1 MNSERAITDVAA
13 LLHAVKVYL
22 IGRAVSGVMGL
33 FERIAQA
40 DHAKHAAARHN
51 DVALSVVGRT
61 GVEDHCII
69 RFFGKAGDYGAFFR
83 MRAASTTPRAERV
96 SYSMPPLVMS
106 PAAAAASV

>member
-51 DVALSVVGRT
+51 DVALSVVGCT

-69 RFFGKAGDYGAFFR
+69 RFFGKAGDYGAFF
-83 MRAASTTPRAERV
+83 RAASTTPRAERV

>member
-22 IGRAVSGVMGL
+22 IGRAVSGIMGL

-61 GVEDHCII
+61 SVEDHCII
-69 RFFGKAGDYGAFFR
+69 RFFGKASDYGAFFR
-83 MRAASTTPRAERV
+83 MFRIAACGQARRPEPSACRIQCLPW
-96 SYSMPPLVMS
+96 
-106 PAAAAASV
+106 